1 MSSVDAAL
9 DGEMLT
15 FVRELGRRYGR
26 SENETIRDI
35 VARAAS
41 AGDPIALVLAG
52 PYPAS
57 LAGLQLKEWVLRT
70 CYEALSPER
79 QAGAGQDFR
88 LACAGGR
95 AIVDVELKEIE
106 ELRQKAV
113 ALKLTFEAAL
123 LERVQEDV
131 GLKDP
136 NWHWFWSEQRAALAR
151 LRTLR
156 NTTRQ

>member
-1 MSSVDAAL
+1 
-9 DGEMLT
+9 
-15 FVRELGRRYGR
+15 
-26 SENETIRDI
+26 
-35 VARAAS
+35 
-41 AGDPIALVLAG
+41 
-52 PYPAS
+52 
-57 LAGLQLKEWVLRT
+57 
-70 CYEALSPER
+70 
-79 QAGAGQDFR
+79 
-88 LACAGGR
+88 
-95 AIVDVELKEIE
+95 VDVELKEIE

-136 NWHWFWSEQRAALAR
+136 NWHWFWSEQRAALTR